1 MPTRVREEDA
11 CARWNAMGRGD
22 GSLDAVCS
30 AASRSSEGG
39 SRRLARDEGSVTD
52 ETSRTRRKRKQEQ
65 ERARVEKELANIR
78 RKSSKTHRALTS
90 YERKKYVL
98 KLLYIYMLGYNVD
111 FGHNEA
117 LKLISA
123 NAYSEKQV
131 GYMTTSVILNE
142 KNEFLRM
149 AINSIRTDVISNNET
164 SQCLGLSCIA
174 NVGGREFSDSLAG
187 DVETILMT
195 PTIRPVVRKKAALCL
210 LRLFRKNSEILIP
223 ETFAPK
229 LVDLLDSERDL
240 GVLLGVLGL
249 LLGVVQHDYKG
260 YEACVPQVIA
270 VMERL
275 TRNTDIPP
283 EYLYYG
289 IPSPWLQVKCMK
301 ILQYFPTPDDPGLLD
316 AQLKAMRNILLG
328 TETVKNFNKNNALH
342 AILFEAINLVTSM
355 DFAHELMDPCVEL
368 LGKFLS
374 MKEVNIKY
382 LALNTLNSLAVMP
395 DLRESIK
402 VYENEVVNA
411 LHDADIS
418 IRKRALSLL
427 FSMCDAS
434 NVHSII
440 DELLNYF
447 GTADFDIREELALK
461 TAILAERYSVND
473 RMWFIQVALTMIDKA
488 GDFINDDLWHR
499 VVQVATN
506 KPELHQRTAELMLS
520 KLKTDGAPNEL
531 VVRLTSYCL
540 GEFGYLL
547 PTPPSEYVA
556 LMVPIYHASDVETQ
570 AIMLT
575 AFIKIAMHKG
585 CDQPSMAKIVEIFNS
600 TIHVSNVE
608 LQQRA
613 SEYLSLLRMGPS
625 MRGIFEAMPEYP
637 ERESVLERHVQVEN
651 AASDVAGGVRK
662 LGLESAKAERP
673 QPSSRRPPQSTSA
686 LTVSAPAPPAPPA
699 PRDAVADLLGELAG
713 GSSARA
719 APALP
724 AAGSDGGLN
733 LDQLLGNAPVALP
746 PAEERLSLPST
757 AAPSTA
763 SALVPAAARQAP
775 ASAANLEDLL
785 GMGSVAPVPAPA
797 APPALATPAPSVPA
811 LVPAQSVASSAA
823 SGVQPSVNV
832 DECAKRLIV
841 SDNGLLYEDANLQI
855 GIKSQWQGS
864 QGRIMFYVGN
874 KSPTADLQG
883 FKMVMPVI
891 DGLRHQLQ
899 PVPDNVGAKRQ
910 VQLMM
915 QVAITKA
922 FIEPPTLQIAYTLPG
937 VGTLSR
943 TLELPL
949 RVSKFL
955 TPLTITSPQEFIAK
969 WHQMASASQQQKIMD
984 VSQQYASGGIER
996 VAVALGG
1003 MRLGVQNGLDP
1014 NPANL
1019 VGGSKFVG
1027 ELCGEV
1033 LVGVRI
1039 ESDANVR
1046 GRYRFTVASMDG
1058 NASAAVMSGL
1068 IRALQ

>member
-1 MPTRVREEDA
+1 M
-11 CARWNAMGRGD
+11 
-22 GSLDAVCS
+22 
-30 AASRSSEGG
+30 
-39 SRRLARDEGSVTD
+39 
-52 ETSRTRRKRKQEQ
+52 
-65 ERARVEKELANIR
+65 ANIR
-78 RKSSKTHRALTS
+78 RKFSKTHRALTS

-249 LLGVVQHDYKG
+249 LLGVVQHDYRG

-301 ILQYFPTPDDPGLLD
+301 ILQYFPTPDDPALLD

-402 VYENEVVNA
+402 VYQDEVVNA

-506 KPELHQRTAELMLS
+506 KPELHQRTAELMLN

-556 LMVPIYHASDVETQ
+556 LMVPIYNASDVETQ

-585 CDQPSMAKIVEIFNS
+585 CDQPSMAKIIDVFNS

-625 MRGIFEAMPEYP
+625 MRVIFEAMPEYP

-651 AASDVAGGVRK
+651 VASDVAGGVRK
-662 LGLESAKAERP
+662 LGLESAKAERA
-673 QPSSRRPPQSTSA
+673 QPSSRPTPPSTSA
-686 LTVSAPAPPAPPA
+686 LTVSAPAPPA
-699 PRDAVADLLGELAG
+699 PRDAVADLLGELT
-713 GSSARA
+713 GSAPA

-724 AAGSDGGLN
+724 AAGSGGGLN
-733 LDQLLGNAPVALP
+733 LDQLLGNAPTAAPALP
-746 PAEERLSLPST
+746 PADERLALP
-757 AAPSTA
+757 AAAQPAPSTA
-763 SALVPAAARQAP
+763 SALVPAAARPAP
-775 ASAANLEDLL
+775 TSAANLEDLL
-785 GMGSVAPVPAPA
+785 GMGSAAPAPSAPVSA
-797 APPALATPAPSVPA
+797 APPSLATPAPSVPA
-811 LVPAQSVASSAA
+811 PVQPAQPAASTTA
-823 SGVQPSVNV
+823 SGVQPTVNV

-855 GIKSQWQGS
+855 GVKSQWQGS
-864 QGRIMFYVGN
+864 QGRIMFYIGN
-874 KSPTADLQG
+874 KSPSADLQG
-883 FKMVMPVI
+883 FKMVMPAV

-1003 MRLGVQNGLDP
+1003 MRLGVQKGLDP

-1033 LVGVRI
+1033 LVGVRV

>member
-1 MPTRVREEDA
+1 M
-11 CARWNAMGRGD
+11 
-22 GSLDAVCS
+22 
-30 AASRSSEGG
+30 
-39 SRRLARDEGSVTD
+39 
-52 ETSRTRRKRKQEQ
+52 
-65 ERARVEKELANIR
+65 ANIR
-78 RKSSKTHRALTS
+78 RKFSKTHRALTS

-249 LLGVVQHDYKG
+249 LLGVVQHDYRG

-301 ILQYFPTPDDPGLLD
+301 ILQYFPTPDDPALLD

-402 VYENEVVNA
+402 VYQDEVVNA

-506 KPELHQRTAELMLS
+506 KPELHQRTAELMLN

-547 PTPPSEYVA
+547 PMPPSEYVA
-556 LMVPIYHASDVETQ
+556 LMVPIYNASDVETQ

-585 CDQPSMAKIVEIFNS
+585 CDQPSMAKIIDVFNS

-625 MRGIFEAMPEYP
+625 MRVIFEAMPEYP

-651 AASDVAGGVRK
+651 VASDVAGGVRK
-662 LGLESAKAERP
+662 LGLESAKAERA
-673 QPSSRRPPQSTSA
+673 QPSSRPTPPSTSA
-686 LTVSAPAPPAPPA
+686 LTVSAPAPPA
-699 PRDAVADLLGELAG
+699 PRDAVADLLGELT
-713 GSSARA
+713 GSAPA

-724 AAGSDGGLN
+724 AAGSGGGLN
-733 LDQLLGNAPVALP
+733 LDQLLGNAPTAAPALP
-746 PAEERLSLPST
+746 PADERLALP
-757 AAPSTA
+757 AAAQPAPSTA
-763 SALVPAAARQAP
+763 SALVPAAARPAP
-775 ASAANLEDLL
+775 TSAANLEDLL
-785 GMGSVAPVPAPA
+785 GMGSAAPAPSAPVSA
-797 APPALATPAPSVPA
+797 APPSLATPAPSVPA
-811 LVPAQSVASSAA
+811 PVQPAQPAASTTA
-823 SGVQPSVNV
+823 SGVQPTVNV

-855 GIKSQWQGS
+855 GVKSQWQGS
-864 QGRIMFYVGN
+864 QGRIMFYIGN
-874 KSPTADLQG
+874 KSPSADLQG
-883 FKMVMPVI
+883 FKMVMPAV

-899 PVPDNVGAKRQ
+899 PVPDNVGTKRQ

-1003 MRLGVQNGLDP
+1003 MRLGVQKGLDP

-1033 LVGVRI
+1033 LVGVRV

>member
-1 MPTRVREEDA
+1 
-11 CARWNAMGRGD
+11 
-22 GSLDAVCS
+22 
-30 AASRSSEGG
+30 
-39 SRRLARDEGSVTD
+39 
-52 ETSRTRRKRKQEQ
+52 
-65 ERARVEKELANIR
+65 VEKELANIR
-78 RKSSKTHRALTS
+78 RKFSKTHRALTS

-301 ILQYFPTPDDPGLLD
+301 ILQYFPTPDDPALLD

-402 VYENEVVNA
+402 VYQDEVVNA

-506 KPELHQRTAELMLS
+506 KPELHQRTAELMLN

-556 LMVPIYHASDVETQ
+556 LMLPIYNASDVDTQ

-585 CDQPSMAKIVEIFNS
+585 CDQPSMAKIIDVFNS

-625 MRGIFEAMPEYP
+625 MRVIFEAMPEYP

-651 AASDVAGGVRK
+651 VASDVAGGVRK
-662 LGLESAKAERP
+662 LGLESAKAERA
-673 QPSSRRPPQSTSA
+673 QPSSRPTPPSMSA
-686 LTVSAPAPPAPPA
+686 LTVSAPAAPA
-699 PRDAVADLLGELAG
+699 PRDAVADLLGELTGG
-713 GSSARA
+713 GSSAPA

-724 AAGSDGGLN
+724 AAGSGGGLN
-733 LDQLLGNAPVALP
+733 LDQLLGNAPAAALP
-746 PAEERLSLPST
+746 PAEERLALP
-757 AAPSTA
+757 AADRPAPSTA
-763 SALVPAAARQAP
+763 SALVPAAARPAP
-775 ASAANLEDLL
+775 TSAANLEDLL
-785 GMGSVAPVPAPA
+785 GMGSVAPAPSAPAPA
-797 APPALATPAPSVPA
+797 APPSLATPAPSA
-811 LVPAQSVASSAA
+811 LVPVPAQPIASTAA
-823 SGVQPSVNV
+823 SGVQPTVNV

-855 GIKSQWQGS
+855 GVKSQWQGS
-864 QGRIMFYVGN
+864 QGRIMFYIGN
-874 KSPTADLQG
+874 KSPSTDLQG
-883 FKMVMPVI
+883 FKMVMPAV

-922 FIEPPTLQIAYTLPG
+922 FIEPPTLQMAYTLPG

-1003 MRLGVQNGLDP
+1003 MRLGVQKGLDP

-1033 LVGVRI
+1033 LVGVRV

-1058 NASAAVMSGL
+1058 NACAAVMSGL

>member
-1 MPTRVREEDA
+1 M
-11 CARWNAMGRGD
+11 
-22 GSLDAVCS
+22 
-30 AASRSSEGG
+30 
-39 SRRLARDEGSVTD
+39 
-52 ETSRTRRKRKQEQ
+52 
-65 ERARVEKELANIR
+65 EKELANIR
-78 RKSSKTHRALTS
+78 RKFSKTHRALTS

-301 ILQYFPTPDDPGLLD
+301 ILQYFPTPDDPALLD

-402 VYENEVVNA
+402 VYQDEVVNA

-506 KPELHQRTAELMLS
+506 KPELHQRTAELMLN

-556 LMVPIYHASDVETQ
+556 LMLPIYNASDVDTQ

-585 CDQPSMAKIVEIFNS
+585 CDQPSMAKIIDVFNS

-625 MRGIFEAMPEYP
+625 MRVIFEAMPEYP

-651 AASDVAGGVRK
+651 VASDVAGGVRK
-662 LGLESAKAERP
+662 LGLESAKAERA
-673 QPSSRRPPQSTSA
+673 QPSSRPTPPSASA
-686 LTVSAPAPPAPPA
+686 LTVSAPAPPA
-699 PRDAVADLLGELAG
+699 PRDAVADLLGELTGG
-713 GSSARA
+713 GSSAPA
-719 APALP
+719 ARALP

-733 LDQLLGNAPVALP
+733 LDQLLGNAPVAALP
-746 PAEERLSLPST
+746 PTEERLALP
-757 AAPSTA
+757 AADRPAPSTA
-763 SALVPAAARQAP
+763 SALVPAAARPAP
-775 ASAANLEDLL
+775 TSAANLEDLL
-785 GMGSVAPVPAPA
+785 GMGSAAPAPSAPAPA
-797 APPALATPAPSVPA
+797 APPSLAAPAPSA
-811 LVPAQSVASSAA
+811 LVPVPAQPIASTAA
-823 SGVQPSVNV
+823 SGVQPTVNV

-855 GIKSQWQGS
+855 GVKSQWQGS
-864 QGRIMFYVGN
+864 QGRIMFYIGN
-874 KSPTADLQG
+874 KSPSTDLQG
-883 FKMVMPVI
+883 FKMVMPAV

-922 FIEPPTLQIAYTLPG
+922 FIEPPTLQMAYTLPG

-1003 MRLGVQNGLDP
+1003 MRLGVQKGLDP

-1033 LVGVRI
+1033 LVGVRV

-1058 NASAAVMSGL
+1058 NACAAVMSGL